1 MYVLVHM
8 HVYLLIGAIAMCFL
22 QSVNCVRYN
31 ADATVLL
38 SGSYDKTIRAWD
50 LRYVSWHGR
59 LFILAPAGLT

>member
-1 MYVLVHM
+1 M
-8 HVYLLIGAIAMCFL
+8 HVYLFTDAAMCWV

-50 LRYVSWHGR
+50 LRYECMQAFTQGIRTYV
-59 LFILAPAGLT
+59 